1 MKVKFSDYDYSLIK
15 IQKLCQETPECKGF
29 TILTNN
35 DVWLK
40 HTMANRNPAEVYGEE
55 MISGPDRC
63 VSKYILFLTLC
74 IRKVI
79 FLFFKFTVVG
89 VIIR

>member
-1 MKVKFSDYDYSLIK
+1 MLAENGCFEHNINYAGNDITTVKFSDYDYSVIK
-15 IQKLCQETPECKGF
+15 VQKLCQETPECKGF

-55 MISGPDRC
+55 DMISGPDRC
-63 VSKYILFLTLC
+63 VSKYI
-74 IRKVI
+74 
-79 FLFFKFTVVG
+79 
-89 VIIR
+89 